1 VTTYLSGPV
10 KMPGLLRTR
19 RRPPTDRERIMK
31 REAMRMPRAYRAA
44 AEAALGAAI
53 AEATEPI
60 YERLVTEAPAPGEA
74 KLGHHLY
81 QNILPGLAIYRALR
95 GAGLGEKEAL
105 ASVDRAF
112 EFASRRGRRAMEWIG
127 RVPFLFPML
136 RRSVKLIM
144 RAYPPSGWDT
154 TWLEI
159 GPDRIRFD
167 MTRCYYFDTLRG
179 LGSPELT
186 ASFCRI
192 DDLIYQDVSPA
203 FAWRRTKTIAR
214 GDDRCDFC
222 FERTAKPRNTPGPK
236 T

>member
-1 VTTYLSGPV
+1 
-10 KMPGLLRTR
+10 
-19 RRPPTDRERIMK
+19 MK
-31 REAMRMPRAYRAA
+31 RGHMRMSRAYHAA

-53 AEATEPI
+53 AEAAEPI
-60 YERLVTEAPAPGEA
+60 YDRLVAEAPAPSEP

-81 QNILPGLAIYRALR
+81 ENILPGLAIYRALR
-95 GAGLGEKEAL
+95 GTGLEEKEAL
-105 ASVDRAF
+105 VSVDRAF
-112 EFASRRGRRAMEWIG
+112 EFVSRRNRQTMEWIG
-127 RVPFLFPML
+127 RIPFLFTIL

-159 GPDRIRFD
+159 GRDRIRFD
-167 MTRCYYFDTLRG
+167 ITRCYYFDTLRG
-179 LGSPELT
+179 LGSQELT

-192 DDLIYQDVSPA
+192 DDRIYEGVSPS

-222 FERTAKPRNTPGPK
+222 FERTAKPRDAPGPK
-236 T
+236 A

>member
-1 VTTYLSGPV
+1 
-10 KMPGLLRTR
+10 MRPGSR
-19 RRPPTDRERIMK
+19 
-31 REAMRMPRAYRAA
+31 RMPRAYRAA
-44 AEAALGAAI
+44 AEAALGATI

-60 YERLVTEAPAPGEA
+60 YHQLVAEAPVPGEA

-95 GAGLGEKEAL
+95 GAGLEEKEAL
-105 ASVDRAF
+105 AAVDRAF
-112 EFASRRGRRAMEWIG
+112 EFVSRRSRQRMEWIG
-127 RVPFLFPML
+127 RSPFLFPLL
-136 RRSVKLIM
+136 RRSIKLVM
-144 RAYPPSGWDT
+144 RGYPPSGWDT

-159 GPDRIRFD
+159 GRDRIRFD

-186 ASFCRI
+186 AAFCRI
-192 DDLIYQDVSPA
+192 DDLIYEGVSPA

-222 FERTAKPRNTPGPK
+222 FERTTRPREIPEAKA
-236 T
+236 